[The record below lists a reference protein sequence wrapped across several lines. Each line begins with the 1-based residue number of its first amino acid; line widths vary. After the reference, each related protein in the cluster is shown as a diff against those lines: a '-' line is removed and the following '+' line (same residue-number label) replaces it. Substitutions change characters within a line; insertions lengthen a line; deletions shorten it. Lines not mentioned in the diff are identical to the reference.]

1 MLTLLL
7 KFLQQKDEKVFIRGR
22 ANVEEEKNGKIICEK
37 VYSFDEAKRELWIQ
51 FENKEAFQKKEAE
64 LYEAIADS
72 DGGDIVVIYL
82 SAEKVMKR
90 LPASRSVLISPG
102 LKEKLADKFGLKNV
116 KDVAERY
123 LGYMDIRAEKDTF
136 RVTVMLQQKEEV

>member
-1 MLTLLL
+1 M
-7 KFLQQKDEKVFIRGR
+7 FPRDYERNQGIMQKDEKVFIRGR

-116 KDVAERY
+116 KVV
-123 LGYMDIRAEKDTF
+123 EKAIEN
-136 RVTVMLQQKEEV
+136 KS